1 MRHLVLIAV
10 VLAACSAAAQ
20 TQIYRWVD
28 ANGRVQ
34 YGERAPPGAKARPIE
49 SRVSSYGG
57 PAIVSGAA
65 PVSRSASAGAPP
77 EIRMYATGWCPHCKR
92 AREYFARKGLRYTE
106 LDIEQSAQARAEYDS
121 LGARGVPVILVGA
134 QRMTG
139 FSDGSMDQMLKSAG
153 F

>member
-1 MRHLVLIAV
+1 MRHLVLIAGMM
-10 VLAACSAAAQ
+10 AACSAAAQ

-34 YGERAPPGAKARPIE
+34 YGERAPSGAKARTIE
-49 SRVSSYGG
+49 SRVSSYSG
-57 PAIVSGAA
+57 PAIVSGTA
-65 PVSRSASAGAPP
+65 PASRSAAAGAPP
-77 EIRMYATGWCPHCKR
+77 EIKMYATAWCTYCKR

-106 LDIEQSAQARAEYDS
+106 LDIEQSAQARAEYDR

-139 FSDGSMDQMLKSAG
+139 FSEGSMDQMLKSVG

>member
-1 MRHLVLIAV
+1 MRTLVSIAV
-10 VLAACSAAAQ
+10 MLAACSAAAQ

-34 YGERAPPGAKARPIE
+34 YGERAPSGAKARPIE
-49 SRVSSYGG
+49 SRVSTYSG
-57 PAIVSGAA
+57 PAIVSRAT
-65 PVSRSASAGAPP
+65 PVSRSAAPGAPT
-77 EIRMYATGWCPHCKR
+77 EIKMYATGWCTYCKR

-106 LDIEQSAQARAEYDS
+106 LDIEQSAQARAEYDR

-139 FSDGSMDQMLKSAG
+139 FSEGSMDQMLKSAG
-153 F
+153 L

>member
-1 MRHLVLIAV
+1 MQTVIMTLL
-10 VLAACSAAAQ
+10 LALLASGAQ
-20 TQIYRWVD
+20 AQQIYRWVD

-34 YGERAPPGAKARPIE
+34 YGERAPAGAKARTIE
-49 SRVSSYGG
+49 SRVSSYSG
-57 PAIVSGAA
+57 PAIVRGTA
-65 PVSRSASAGAPP
+65 PASRSAAAGAPP
-77 EIRMYATGWCPHCKR
+77 EIKMYATAWCTYCKR

-106 LDIEQSAQARAEYDS
+106 LDIEQSAQARAEYDR

-139 FSDGSMDQMLKSAG
+139 FSEGSMDQMLKSVG